1 MITMLRETGFRQ
13 WLLLIAPIFGLGV
26 SCDST
31 FAQAHTEPDIP
42 KLNYEAVPNFFQLP
56 AGQNLVECCGVAVN
70 SKGYVYVFHRGKH
83 PLMEFDSS
91 GKYVRSIADDLF
103 VIPHSLRVDNEDN
116 LWTTDVGAHV
126 VLKLSPEGRVLLSL
140 GRMRIPGDDVLHF
153 NQPTDVAFDHD
164 GNIYVTDGEG
174 NSRILKF
181 NKYGNFLLGWG
192 MKGSGP
198 GQFDTP
204 HSIAI
209 DGDVIYVADRENA
222 RIQLFDLSGRFL
234 REWKLGHPYG
244 LFVTDDHFIYMCDA
258 IAGRIV
264 KMDHEGKALGA
275 LNGPDPGVGRHF
287 DPHQIAVDKDKSIFA
302 AEVMPWRVQKFRP
315 K

>member
-1 MITMLRETGFRQ
+1 MLREAGFRRP
-13 WLLLIAPIFGLGV
+13 LLLIVPIVALCV
-26 SCDST
+26 SGDST
-31 FAQAHTEPDIP
+31 FAQGRTEPATP

-56 AGQNLVECCGVAVN
+56 AGENFVEPCGVAVN
-70 SKGYVYVFHRGKH
+70 SKGHIYVFHRGKH
-83 PLMEFDSS
+83 PLMEFDST
-91 GKYVRSIADDLF
+91 GKFIRSLADDLF
-103 VIPHSLRVDNEDN
+103 VTAHSLRVDSEDN

-126 VLKLSPEGRVLLSL
+126 VLKLSSEGRVLLSL

-153 NQPTDVAFDHD
+153 NQPTDVAFDRE

-174 NSRILKF
+174 NSRVLKF
-181 NKYGNFLLGWG
+181 DKYGNLLLGWG

-209 DGDVIYVADRENA
+209 DGDVVYVGDRENA
-222 RIQLFDLSGRFL
+222 RIQLFDLSGHFV

-244 LFVTDDHFIYMCDA
+244 LFVTGDHFIYMCDA
-258 IAGRIV
+258 IAGRIL
-264 KMDHEGKALGA
+264 KIDHEGNVVGV
-275 LNGPDPGVGRHF
+275 LNGPEPSKGRHF
-287 DPHQIAVDKDKSIFA
+287 DPHQIALDKDKSIFA
-302 AEVMPWRVQKFRP
+302 AEVMPWRTQKFRL